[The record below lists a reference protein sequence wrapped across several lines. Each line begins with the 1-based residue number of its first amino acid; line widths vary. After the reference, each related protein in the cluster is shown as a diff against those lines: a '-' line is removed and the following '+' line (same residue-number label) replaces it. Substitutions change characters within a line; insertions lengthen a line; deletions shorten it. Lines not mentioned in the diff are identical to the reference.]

1 MLLGT
6 PQEFVQVERCC
17 GMKVICNR
25 GALLEALMVAGNV
38 VAQRTP
44 KPVLQCVKL
53 TAADNSLTVAATDL
67 EVAIR
72 YTDNQVQ
79 IEQPG
84 EILVPADKFRD
95 IVRESVD
102 DTLSVEIAGEQA
114 VIKGQDSQ
122 FKIFTQKASE
132 FPPVPDFEGDPDFQ
146 ITGGTLK
153 QLIGQ
158 TLFAA
163 AKEST
168 RYAFNGVLL
177 VAKGKQLLFVSTDGR
192 RLAQAKGDLVSE
204 VKAKDGLKGIIP
216 TKALQLVDKLIDDP
230 EEAVG
235 FQVRE
240 NQVIFHTSSATLT
253 SNLVEGQFPPYEDV
267 IPKDTDKKMSAA
279 TADFLSAIRRAALL
293 TTEESKGVRM
303 AFTKKG
309 VTLSSRSP
317 EAGEA
322 EVKFACKYEGT
333 DVEIGFNPTFLTEAL
348 RVVDSDDIALELTA
362 ANRPGLL
369 KGGANF
375 LYVIMPVNLQ

>member
-1 MLLGT
+1 
-6 PQEFVQVERCC
+6 
-17 GMKVICNR
+17 MKVICNR
-25 GALLEALMVAGNV
+25 GALLEALSVAGNV
-38 VAQRTP
+38 VAARTP
-44 KPVLQCVKL
+44 KPVLQCLKL
-53 TAADNSLTVAATDL
+53 TAEDNTLTIAATDL

-79 IEQPG
+79 IEQAG
-84 EILVPADKFRD
+84 EALLPADKLRD

-102 DTLSVEIAGEQA
+102 DTLSIEVAQDNANIR
-114 VIKGQDSQ
+114 GQDSH
-122 FKIFTQKASE
+122 FKIYTQNPKD
-132 FPPVPDFEGDPDFQ
+132 FPPVPGFEGEADFT
-146 ITGGTLK
+146 IPGGQLK

-177 VAKGKQLLFVSTDGR
+177 VAKGKKITLVSTDGR
-192 RLAQAKGDLVSE
+192 RLAQAKGDLATD
-204 VKAKDGLKGIIP
+204 KLAKDGVKAIIP
-216 TKALQLVDKLIDDP
+216 AKALQLIDKLIDDP

-235 FQVRE
+235 MQVRE

-267 IPKDTDKKMSAA
+267 IPKDTDKQMTAA

-293 TTEESKGVRM
+293 TTEESKGVRLH
-303 AFTKKG
+303 FSKKG
-309 VTLSSRSP
+309 LVLTSRSP

-322 EVKFACKYEGT
+322 TINFPCKYEGA
-333 DVEIGFNPTFLTEAL
+333 DIEIGFNPAFVTEAL
-348 RVVDSDDIALELTA
+348 RVVDSDEISLELTA
-362 ANRPGLL
+362 PNRPGLL
-369 KGGANF
+369 KGGPNF